1 LITIHTTE
9 IWTENSFEDIAEKIR
24 SETHLVQFGPFN
36 IYGPQWKQFS
46 AKWIGQIFK
55 EKKQFKLFR
64 LTGSD
69 TTSDLSINGEYTNR
83 GARPIIVIKHKLHF
97 TAVLGLAGLL
107 TCIYALWFL
116 LLKKG
121 VVEGV
126 LWLLL
131 PLVIAGVGYSG
142 FTIRDLNKNIA
153 EIERLMQKPVII
165 PVWNNR
171 HEEMDDEEDED
182 EDIDDWQTNGRG

>member
-24 SETHLVQFGPFN
+24 SETHLVKFGPFN
-36 IYGPQWKQFS
+36 IYDSQWKQFS

-64 LTGSD
+64 VTGSD
-69 TTSDLSINGEYTNR
+69 VTSDLSVNGEYTNR
-83 GARPIIVIKHKLHF
+83 GGKPIIVIKYKVHF

-107 TCIYALWFL
+107 VCIYALWFL
-116 LLKKG
+116 LQKKG
-121 VVEGV
+121 VAEGV

-131 PLVIAGVGYSG
+131 PLVIAGIIYSG

-153 EIERLMQKPVII
+153 EIERLMQKPLIV
-165 PVWNNR
+165 PSWNN
-171 HEEMDDEEDED
+171 EDEMDDEEDGD
-182 EDIDDWQTNGRG
+182 QDTDD